1 MASKLIQTAS
11 HEAENPIEVSLRE
24 AFEFLQVQLRPPF
37 PLKIPTPPEYL
48 NLNRAI
54 LYGIFCEPHL
64 AKVHIKH
71 LHGKI
76 TDGYSFFTNTLTKV
90 VNDLYPKLVD
100 SAKIQLIWVTTEM
113 VCVSAIGIDGL
124 LVALLRQTV
133 SGDFSEGNL
142 WLCSELVSLFWA
154 KWDCLLEEEP
164 LVLTSALYTFLRLLS
179 DHYRLLSNSKLEVLK
194 QKEFDFCVRMLRQ
207 QFHLCLKIGRDLVR
221 ILQDLAHVPEFQ
233 AIWKDLLLN
242 PGEFKTKEFHDI
254 SQLYLSRTSNR
265 YLLLRITPEMEIQLR
280 FLLTHVKFGSQK
292 RYQAWFARKFL
303 CLPER
308 ETLVIDIVRFI
319 CCSHHPPNEIIQSA
333 IIPRWAVIGWL
344 LKSCRKNYV
353 EGNAKLALFYDWL
366 FFDERLDSIMN
377 IEPAILLM
385 VHSIPKYIDMTH
397 TLLEFLFLLM
407 DNYDV
412 ERKDIIKH
420 GVLSAFCMLV
430 RKGVVHS
437 FDILINCDALSP
449 YLKQR
454 LGGLFICM
462 NASVSKELHP
472 AQAVHSLNLPKTSS
486 VETQNNITGKL
497 RISTCMTD
505 EGLVTLPIKVI
516 KKRKK
521 KRSSNA
527 ASVPISNEP
536 VTSSH
541 PLHMISRS

>member
-179 DHYRLLSNSKLEVLK
+179 DHYRLSSNSKLEVLK
-194 QKEFDFCVRMLRQ
+194 QKEIDFCVRMLRQ

-292 RYQAWFARKFL
+292 RYQAWFTRKFL

-462 NASVSKELHP
+462 NASVSKELQP

-541 PLHMISRS
+541 LLHMISRS